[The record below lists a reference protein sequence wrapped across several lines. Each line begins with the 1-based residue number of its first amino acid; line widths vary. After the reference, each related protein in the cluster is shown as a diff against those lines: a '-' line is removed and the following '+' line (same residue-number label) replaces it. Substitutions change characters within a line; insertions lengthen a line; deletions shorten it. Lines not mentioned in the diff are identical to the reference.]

1 MICTTLNQNFHCLY
15 ASKHLQV
22 CKERYTRMLLVVATV
37 SILAKT
43 WQTTQ
48 MPTDREW
55 LNTAM
60 VLMESGTT
68 WDIFIVTVHG
78 SARET
83 MDI

>member
-1 MICTTLNQNFHCLY
+1 MPQNTSKY
-15 ASKHLQV
+15 A
-22 CKERYTRMLLVVATV
+22 ERYTRMLLVVAIL

-48 MPTDREW
+48 MPTVREW

-60 VLMESGTT
+60 VLMEAGTT
-68 WDIFIVTVHG
+68 WDIFIVTVQG
-78 SARET
+78 SARKT